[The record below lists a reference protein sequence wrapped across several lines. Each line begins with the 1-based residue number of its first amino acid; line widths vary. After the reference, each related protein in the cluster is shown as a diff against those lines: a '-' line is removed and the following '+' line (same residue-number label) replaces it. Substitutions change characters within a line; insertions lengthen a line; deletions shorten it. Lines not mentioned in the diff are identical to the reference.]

1 MQKSLSVLSQI
12 ESLTGNGSQ
21 KEKQEL
27 IKNNLDHEFKLI
39 LKVCFD
45 PFLTTKLHKL
55 DYSID
60 SKESM
65 GNLVG
70 EFASL
75 VADLANAPAI
85 NDTLRER
92 ASNLVSNSGLDD
104 DLKKVLA
111 KVLTKRMNIGI
122 GAKLINKA
130 VGYELIPDPSLMLAE
145 DDHKVLDKWPVIV
158 CEEKYDGVRVICRV
172 KDGQTSYYTRAFN
185 ELGSKYFSKI
195 SEQILELTE
204 GLDDVFVDGELTDS
218 NRKSVS
224 GKVTQIM
231 KGSPSE
237 SIGDDLI
244 FHIFDTENCSVLTE
258 GKGKDNYRIR
268 RGNLEYMFKEKNF
281 ENIRMATKWEANT
294 KDELM
299 PIYEEIVAQGGEGVI
314 MKDPEHVYECKR
326 SKSWIKFKEVQ
337 DCDLIVTGWYP
348 GEGKR
353 EDMGFIGGIICKD
366 ASGEYNV
373 KVGSGFTESDLKQL
387 SPQPNDLI
395 GKIVTIQYNV
405 PIDDKHGNKSLFLPR
420 FIEIRSDK
428 NEPEDLKA
436 KFSKK

>member
-1 MQKSLSVLSQI
+1 
-12 ESLTGNGSQ
+12 
-21 KEKQEL
+21 
-27 IKNNLDHEFKLI
+27 
-39 LKVCFD
+39 
-45 PFLTTKLHKL
+45 
-55 DYSID
+55 
-60 SKESM
+60 
-65 GNLVG
+65 
-70 EFASL
+70 
-75 VADLANAPAI
+75 
-85 NDTLRER
+85 
-92 ASNLVSNSGLDD
+92 
-104 DLKKVLA
+104 
-111 KVLTKRMNIGI
+111 
-122 GAKLINKA
+122 
-130 VGYELIPDPSLMLAE
+130 
-145 DDHKVLDKWPVIV
+145 
-158 CEEKYDGVRVICRV
+158 
-172 KDGQTSYYTRAFN
+172 
-185 ELGSKYFSKI
+185 
-195 SEQILELTE
+195 
-204 GLDDVFVDGELTDS
+204 
-218 NRKSVS
+218 
-224 GKVTQIM
+224 M